1 MRKAFVLYTSDMQ
14 LMDKLTIEQRGILI
28 TAIAAYTQDRE
39 VPDMDP
45 ATDMLFSHIAN
56 EIDRDTEKY
65 EQTVERRREAAR
77 KRWSMQMYANAGVE
91 VEDKDEEEVD
101 VEVFHNTRTK
111 RKGRNKRPAEQ
122 HDYDF
127 QKIEADLLRRQ
138 REGLGT

>member
-1 MRKAFVLYTSDMQ
+1 MRKAIVLYTSDMK
-14 LMDKLTIEQRGILI
+14 LMEKLTIEQRGILI
-28 TAIAAYTQDRE
+28 TAIAAYAMDEE
-39 VPDMDP
+39 VPDMEP
-45 ATDMLFSHIAN
+45 ATDMLFSHITN
-56 EIDRDTEKY
+56 EIDRDTAKY

-77 KRWSMQMYANAGVE
+77 KRWSMQMHANAGVE
-91 VEDKDEEEVD
+91 VEDKDEEEVE
-101 VEVFHNTRTK
+101 VEVFHNTRAK

>member
-1 MRKAFVLYTSDMQ
+1 MRKAIVLYTSDMQ

-28 TAIAAYTQDRE
+28 TAIAAYTQDKE

-56 EIDRDTEKY
+56 EIDRDTAKY

-77 KRWSMQMYANAGVE
+77 KRWSMQMHANAGVE
-91 VEDKDEEEVD
+91 VEDKDEEEVE
-101 VEVFHNTRTK
+101 VEVFHNTRAK

-122 HDYDF
+122 HAYDF
-127 QKIEADLLRRQ
+127 DDIENMLLQRQKRWTE
-138 REGLGT
+138 